1 MKIIGWNI
9 NGARGKSM
17 DLLNKKEF
25 NKKSELG
32 RCIDKYQ
39 PDVVCFGETKCQ
51 TIHTEMF
58 KCLPF
63 KYQTWICSQARK
75 GYSGACIMS
84 NIEFIDHGSLPI
96 HDNDIEGRSR
106 IVEFPEC
113 ILVYVYTPNSGAKA
127 DYRIDWDIMVL
138 DYLMKMKLQDKMVI
152 YCGDMN
158 VVHKDYDIYDKRP
171 YYKESL
177 PGLLR
182 SERIMFSKF
191 LEAGYLDIYRHRNP
205 NIIKYT
211 WWNPR
216 VKGRDRNIGWRID
229 HFLVRTEDEKKIKN
243 VEICDDIKGSDHCP
257 IFIEIEI

>member
-32 RCIDKYQ
+32 RCIELYK

-51 TIHTEMF
+51 DIHTEMF
-58 KCLPF
+58 QCLPF

-75 GYSGACIMS
+75 GYSGVCIMS
-84 NIEFIDHGSLPI
+84 NIEFIDHGSLDLE
-96 HDNDIEGRSR
+96 DNDIEGRSR
-106 IVEFPEC
+106 IVEFPDC

-127 DYRIDWDIMVL
+127 EYRIQWDAIVL
-138 DYLMKMKLQDKMVI
+138 EYLKKMKLQDKTFI
-152 YCGDMN
+152 YGGDMN
-158 VVHKDYDIYDKRP
+158 VVHKDYDLHDKTQFYR
-171 YYKESL
+171 ESL

-182 SERIMFSKF
+182 SERQMFTKY

-205 NIIKYT
+205 TQIKYT

-257 IFIEIEI
+257 IFIEI